1 MKLKALLHV
10 HTQDDPKDHLSYSL
24 YDVLDRCATEGFEV
38 VALTCH
44 GKVIIRE
51 EYQRYAEQKG
61 ILLLSGIEALVEGK
75 DVLLINVRPDAE
87 EIVTFEDLRAYK
99 QQHPEMLVIAAHPY
113 LLFWRSLGRKIIQ
126 YADLFDAF
134 EFHWFYS
141 PYVNFNRK
149 TVQLAFQMQKPLVG
163 TSDVHTLE
171 HMFTTYSSIDV
182 SEKSIQAVLAAIRS
196 GHVHYNTTPCSF
208 WQMVGYYLCMMS
220 RHFFSIRQ
228 KGREQELLQ

>member
-10 HTQDDPKDHLSYSL
+10 HTADDHKDHLSYTL
-24 YDVLDRCATEGFEV
+24 YDVLDRCAQEGFEV

-44 GKVIIRE
+44 GKVVSQQA
-51 EYQRYAEQKG
+51 YQQYAEQKG

-75 DVLLINVRPDAE
+75 DVLLINVGSDAE
-87 EIVTFEDLRAYK
+87 RVTTFEDLVVYR

-113 LLFWRSLGRKIIQ
+113 LLFWRSLRGKISQ

-141 PYVNFNRK
+141 PHVNCNQK
-149 TVQLAFQMQKPLVG
+149 TVEWAQKLHKPLVG

-171 HMFTTYSSIDV
+171 HMFTTYSVIKV
-182 SEKSIQAVLAAIRS
+182 PEKTISAVVHGIRS
-196 GHVHYNTTPCSF
+196 GQVQYQTTPLTF
-208 WQMVGYYLCMMS
+208 WKMVTYYGYMMLH
-220 RHFFSIRQ
+220 HFFSLS
-228 KGREQELLQ
+228 KKV